1 MIFHYFCADFSM
13 KKYRKI
19 QIKLLEYVSQIRQ
32 RRLIIALSLGIGLL
46 SGLAAILLKNLTHFV
61 EDRIVDSLLG
71 GNRTS
76 LSFLL
81 PLLGVFLTFIF
92 VRFLLRQDIA
102 HGVSKILFSISKRK
116 GHLKAHNTW
125 SSMVASSLT
134 VGLGGSVGLEAP
146 IVLTGSAIG
155 SNIGKLL
162 RLNYKTIVLLVGC
175 GAAGAIAGI
184 FKAPIAALIFTFEVL
199 MLDLTAFSI
208 VPLLLSSVTAATV
221 SYFFLGEKVVFSFS
235 ISEPFVLGN
244 LPFYILLGLFTGLIS
259 IYFTRMNMFIE
270 GSMKR
275 IRNHWVRTITGG
287 LLLCALIFLLPQ
299 LFGEGYITLKTLLS
313 GQSDALFNGTLF
325 EQLTRTHTSYVIL
338 FFFLLLLL
346 KVIAMAL
353 TTGSG
358 GVGGIFAPALFV
370 GAMSGVTLAKL
381 VNIFKLQAIS
391 ENNFTL
397 VGMAGV
403 MAGVMHAPLT
413 AIFLIAEIT
422 GGYTLFIPLIITA
435 TISYVTILAFEKQS
449 IYTKRLAQ
457 RGELITHH
465 KDKAV
470 LTMLKVE
477 DVLENDC
484 ERVHE
489 DGMLGDLIKAVSKSK
504 RNIFP
509 VVNNEQHLIGV
520 IALNDIRDIIFNS
533 ELYDKVSIREIMQIP
548 PAVIHKEDDMK
559 DVLEVF
565 EKTEAWNLPVTEHNK
580 YLGFISRSKIFNE
593 YRSLLKE
600 FSDD

>member
-1 MIFHYFCADFSM
+1 V
-13 KKYRKI
+13 KRKL
-19 QIKLLEYVSQIRQ
+19 QIHRKLLEFIRNIRQ
-32 RRLIIALSLGIGLL
+32 RQLIIGLSLIIGLI
-46 SGLAAILLKNLTHFV
+46 SGIAAVLLKNLTYFV
-61 EDRIVDSLLG
+61 EHKTKALLLG
-71 GNRTS
+71 DGHTIITYM
-76 LSFLL
+76 L
-81 PLLGVFLTFIF
+81 PLIGIVTTLIF
-92 VRFLLRQDIA
+92 VKYLLKKDIG

-116 GHLKAHNTW
+116 GHLKPHNMW
-125 SSMVASSLT
+125 SSMVASSIT

-146 IVLTGSAIG
+146 IVLTGASIG
-155 SNIGKLL
+155 SNIGRLL
-162 RLNYKTIVLLVGC
+162 RLNYKTVVLLVGC

-184 FKAPIAALIFTFEVL
+184 FKAPIAALIFAFEVL
-199 MLDLTAFSI
+199 MLDLTTWSI
-208 VPLLLSSVTAATV
+208 VPLLLASVTAATV
-221 SYFFLGEKVVFSFS
+221 SSFFLGKDVVFSFT
-235 ISEPFVLGN
+235 ISAPFVLHN
-244 LPFYILLGLFTGLIS
+244 LPFYILLGLFTGFVSL
-259 IYFTRMNMFIE
+259 YFTRTTMWVEN
-270 GSMKR
+270 SMGKIKNTL
-275 IRNHWVRTITGG
+275 IRTLTGG
-287 LLLCALIFLLPQ
+287 LLVCLLIFLLPH
-299 LFGEGYITLKTLLS
+299 LFGEGYTTLKTLLTGHS
-313 GQSDALFNGTLF
+313 AELFNGTLF
-325 EQLTRTHTSYVIL
+325 EKFLPENSSFIIL
-338 FFFLLLLL
+338 FFLMLLIF

-370 GAMSGVTLAKL
+370 GAMSGVTVAKI
-381 VNIFKLQAIS
+381 VNIFTPSGIP

-470 LTMLKVE
+470 LSMLSVA

-484 ERVHE
+484 EKVPY
-489 DGMLGDLIKAVSKSK
+489 DGKLGDLVNAVSKSK

-509 VVNNEQHLIGV
+509 VVNEKEELIGV
-520 IALNDIRDIIFNS
+520 ISLNDVRDIIFNT
-533 ELYDKVSIREIMQIP
+533 ELYDKVHISEIMQIP
-548 PAVIHKEDDMK
+548 PAIIRKK
-559 DVLEVF
+559 DGMQKVLEIF
-565 EKTEAWNLPVTEHNK
+565 EKTEAWNLPVTENNK
-580 YLGFISRSKIFNE
+580 YIGFISRSNIFSS
-593 YRSLLKE
+593 YRNLLKE

>member
-1 MIFHYFCADFSM
+1 M
-13 KKYRKI
+13 RQLRNI
-19 QIKLLEYVSQIRQ
+19 QVKLLQLIRQIRQ
-32 RRLIIALSLGIGLL
+32 RRLILGLSIIIGLL

-61 EDRIVDSLLG
+61 EFRIVGLLLG
-71 GNRTS
+71 ESQSRA
-76 LSFLL
+76 SFIL
-81 PLLGVFLTFIF
+81 PLVGIFLTFLF
-92 VRFLLRQDIA
+92 VKYLLKQDIG

-116 GHLKAHNTW
+116 GHLKPHNTW
-125 SSMVASSLT
+125 SSMVASSMT

-155 SNIGKLL
+155 SNIGRILH
-162 RLNYKTIVLLVGC
+162 LNYKTIVLLVGC

-221 SYFFLGEKVVFSFS
+221 SYFFLGEKVVFSFTL
-235 ISEPFVLGN
+235 SEPFILGN
-244 LPFYILLGLFTGLIS
+244 LPFYILLGLFTGLVS
-259 IYFTRMNMFIE
+259 LYFTRMNMVVE
-270 GSMKR
+270 GAMGR
-275 IRNHWVRTITGG
+275 IRNDWARTITGG
-287 LLLCALIFLLPQ
+287 LLVCALIFLLPQ
-299 LFGEGYITLKTLLS
+299 LFGEGYITLKSLLT
-313 GQSDALFNGTLF
+313 GQSSELFSGTLF
-325 EQLTRTHTSYVIL
+325 ENLISNNAAMVIL
-338 FFFLLLLL
+338 FFLLLLFF

-370 GAMSGVTLAKL
+370 GGMSGATVAKL
-381 VNIFKLQAIS
+381 VNIFKASPLS
-391 ENNFTL
+391 ENNFAL

-422 GGYTLFIPLIITA
+422 GGYTLFIPLILTA
-435 TISYVTILAFEKQS
+435 TISYVTILAFERSS
-449 IYTKRLAQ
+449 IYTMRLSQ

-465 KDKAV
+465 KDKAI
-470 LTMLKVE
+470 LSMLRVK

-489 DGMLGDLIKAVSKSK
+489 DGMLGDLVKAVSKSK

-509 VVNNEQHLIGV
+509 VVNDDQDLLGV
-520 IALNDIRDIIFNS
+520 IALNDVRDIIFNQ
-533 ELYDKVSIREIMQIP
+533 ELYEKVSVREIMQIP
-548 PAVIHKEDDMK
+548 PAIIQKDDDMRY
-559 DVLEVF
+559 VLEVF
-565 EKTEAWNLPVTEHNK
+565 EDTEAWNLPVTENNK
-580 YLGFISRSKIFNE
+580 YRGFISRSKIFNE
-593 YRSLLKE
+593 YRGLLKE